1 MKKAMKKVLALVLVL
16 TMAFSTAV
24 VAGAKSKKKATKVT
38 YKNVTVKKNTKVVL
52 QKKKKVTLKLAK
64 KGYKATSSKKKVA
77 TAKVKGKKVTIKAK
91 KNGTAKITLKKKG
104 YKTVKVTVKVQK
116 KAVKN
121 PAKSSK
127 VVAYVSS
134 DATVV
139 KLNTAAKVVKK
150 AQAKTAS
157 AKVSGKTLVVSG
169 NAAGTT
175 TVVLQNKS
183 YINKQSKVTIEVKNP
198 EDAAKTVVSGDAS
211 GDAVTYKLP
220 TGKTIDDVIEVKAT
234 YNVGGKDVTATLV
247 GADLKAAKEAVAS
260 PAALKKFVDDKLA
273 KDGKA
278 TFAGVEYEV
287 KGDDVTAAG
296 KTAKK
301 SDVKVD
307 DTKTAVTVKSA
318 TAEYKDGAVTVTGVK
333 NAPAVTVYT
342 K

>member
-24 VAGAKSKKKATKVT
+24 VAGAKSKKKATKLT

-52 QKKKKVTLKLAK
+52 KKKKKVTLNLAK

-116 KAVKN
+116 KNVKN
-121 PAKSSK
+121 PAANST

-139 KLNTAAKVVKK
+139 NLNTTAKVAKK
-150 AQAKTAS
+150 AQAKIANV
-157 AKVSGKTLVVSG
+157 KVSGKTLVVSG
-169 NAAGTT
+169 NAVGNT

-183 YINKQSKVTIEVKNP
+183 YINKQAKITINVKNP
-198 EDAAKTVVSGDAS
+198 EDAAKATVSADAS
-211 GDAVTYKLP
+211 GKYALP
-220 TGKTIDDVIEVKAT
+220 AGKTLDDVIEVKAT
-234 YNVGGKDVTATLV
+234 YKVGGKDVTATLV

-273 KDGKA
+273 KDAKA
-278 TFAGVEYEV
+278 TFAGVQYEV
-287 KGDDVTAAG
+287 KGDDVTVSG
-296 KTAKK
+296 KTVKK
-301 SDVKVD
+301 SDIKVD
-307 DTKTAVTVKSA
+307 SAKTAVTVKGA
-318 TAEYKDGAVTVTGVK
+318 TAEYKDNAVTVTGTK
-333 NAPAVTVYT
+333 RTLSAVTVYT